1 MLFCTDLT
9 SVRRYTPSMYK
20 ITLAV
25 ACVVL
30 AGCAAS
36 TNPLRP
42 AGKMNVAG
50 VTEPCSPDHR
60 GAQACG
66 DALFNTTVISQIH
79 KGQTQSEV
87 RGIMRHDAER
97 READGLT
104 ESWGYLTSYKNQMI
118 TWITFTNRTVSS
130 LTHEIVERN

>member
-1 MLFCTDLT
+1 
-9 SVRRYTPSMYK
+9 MYK
-20 ITLAV
+20 ITLAF
-25 ACVVL
+25 ACVALV
-30 AGCAAS
+30 GCAAS
-36 TNPLRP
+36 MHPSHP
-42 AGKMNVAG
+42 AGQMNLPSSSG
-50 VTEPCSPDHR
+50 PCPADHR

-97 READGLT
+97 REVEGLS
-104 ESWGYLTSYKNQMI
+104 ESWGYLTSYKDRMV

-130 LTHEIVERN
+130 LSHEIVNGH